1 MQKDSANKA
10 AEQEAI
16 FGIVPMLRSDRTYG
30 FWDFFFVVSG
40 FGIAV
45 WCYSQGVY
53 IASLNHFSGLIC
65 SILGGNMLF
74 MCLICLVMIPIV
86 RYGIDSWVYMRAIFG
101 YTGVKVV
108 CIAVVLVNFPWY
120 AIGADIFA
128 SSVISIFNTF
138 GIDIGGGVWRR
149 VFALVCITLGT
160 IVAIAGPTVI
170 KWANRILVPTLLA
183 VAIAIVFA
191 AFSTLSGA
199 DILNFQPD
207 LSEFESARAAY
218 GLSLEGNIAFSM
230 SWISCIGA
238 MPRLCKRESHAYLG
252 ATLSYGTMVPI
263 MCLIGGIL
271 SIAMF
276 TKFGVLSDDPVV
288 MYANLV
294 SPALAVLGL
303 IFIAFSSIVVQGIGS
318 YSFAIVLKSILPKA
332 GFKPLAGIL
341 YVYVA
346 VLILWGGVAAHL
358 GPFMSIGGIIYAPL
372 CGILIVDFFLVRKQR
387 FSMRSIYQIDGHD
400 AYKYTSGF
408 SIPAFIAFII
418 GVIVMVGIY
427 NPITGTVHTN
437 FFYFI
442 GSSAWA
448 GIAAAVSY
456 YVISRIP
463 QMSKYILNDRTELT
477 K

>member
-1 MQKDSANKA
+1 MKKDSANKA
-10 AEQEAI
+10 AEQEAM

-45 WCYSQGVY
+45 WCYAQGVY
-53 IASLNHFSGLIC
+53 IASLNNFSGLIC

-108 CIAVVLVNFPWY
+108 CVAVVIVNFPWY

-128 SSVISIFNTF
+128 SAVTSILNTF
-138 GIDIGGGVWRR
+138 GINIGGDVWRKIL
-149 VFALVCITLGT
+149 ALVCVTLGT

-191 AFSTLSGA
+191 AFSTLSVT
-199 DILNFQPD
+199 DLLNFKPD
-207 LSEFESARAAY
+207 LSAYESARAAY
-218 GLSLEGNIAFSM
+218 GVSLEGNIAFSM

-238 MPRLCKRESHAYLG
+238 MPRLCKREDQAYLG
-252 ATLSYGTMVPI
+252 AALSYGTMVPI

-288 MYANLV
+288 MYAELV
-294 SPALAVLGL
+294 NPALAVLGL
-303 IFIAFSSIVVQGIGS
+303 VFIAFSSIVVQGIGS

-332 GFKPLAGIL
+332 RFKPLAGIL
-341 YVYVA
+341 FAYVA
-346 VLILWGGVAAHL
+346 GLILWGGVAEHL

-387 FSMRSIYQIDGHD
+387 FSMRSIYQIDGHS
-400 AYKYTSGF
+400 AYKYTRGF
-408 SIPAFIAFII
+408 SVPAFIAFAI
-418 GVIVMVGIY
+418 GMIVMISIY
-427 NPITGTVHTN
+427 NPITGSVGSRV
-437 FFYFI
+437 FYFI

-448 GIAAAVSY
+448 GIVAALAY
-456 YVISRIP
+456 YVISKIP
-463 QMSKYILNDRTELT
+463 QMCKYMLQDRGELT

>member
-1 MQKDSANKA
+1 MAKDSANKA

-16 FGIVPMLRSDRTYG
+16 FGVVPMLSNEKTYG

-53 IASLNHFSGLIC
+53 IASLNSFSGLIC
-65 SILGGNMLF
+65 SILGGNLLF
-74 MCLICLVMIPIV
+74 MGLICLILIPVV

-128 SSVISIFNTF
+128 SSMMSICNTF
-138 GIDIGGGVWRR
+138 GMNLDGDGIRR
-149 VFALVCITLGT
+149 VFAFVCIILGA

-170 KWANRILVPTLLA
+170 KWANRILVPTLLIVA
-183 VAIAIVFA
+183 VVIVFA
-191 AFSTLSGA
+191 AFSSLSSSQ
-199 DILNFQPD
+199 LFNFTPD
-207 LSEFESARAAY
+207 LSAFESARHAY
-218 GLSLEGNIAFSM
+218 AWSIEGNIAFSM
-230 SWISCIGA
+230 SWVSCIGA
-238 MPRLCKRESHAYLG
+238 MPRLCKRESHAWLG

-271 SIAMF
+271 SIAMV
-276 TKFGVLSDDPVV
+276 TKLGIVSDDPVV
-288 MYANLV
+288 MYAALV

-303 IFIAFSSIVVQGIGS
+303 VFIGFSTIIVCGIGF

-332 GFKPLAGIL
+332 GFKPLTGLLFI
-341 YVYVA
+341 YVA
-346 VLILWGGVAAHL
+346 VLVLWGGVASHL

-372 CGILIVDFFLVRKQR
+372 CGVLIVDFFIVRKQK
-387 FSMRSIYQIDGHD
+387 FSMRSIYQLDDHQ
-400 AYKYTSGF
+400 AYKYTGGF
-408 SIPAFIAFII
+408 SIPAFIAFIV
-418 GVIVMVGIY
+418 GMIVMIVIY
-427 NPITGTVHTN
+427 NPVTGVVGSN
-437 FFYFI
+437 IFYFI

-448 GIAAAVSY
+448 AVAAAVVY
-456 YVISRIP
+456 FILAKIP
-463 QMSKYILNDRTELT
+463 AASNYMLQDRNELT

>member
-16 FGIVPMLRSDRTYG
+16 FGIVPMLRNDRTYG
-30 FWDFFFVVSG
+30 FWDFFLVVSG

-45 WCYSQGVY
+45 WCYAQGVY

-108 CIAVVLVNFPWY
+108 CVAVVLVNFPWY

-138 GIDIGGGVWRR
+138 GIDIGGDAWRKI
-149 VFALVCITLGT
+149 FALVCITLGT

-199 DILNFQPD
+199 DILNFEPD
-207 LSEFESARAAY
+207 LAEFESARAAY
-218 GLSLEGNIAFSM
+218 GVSLEGNIAFSM

-238 MPRLCKRESHAYLG
+238 MPRLCKREDQAYLG
-252 ATLSYGTMVPI
+252 STLSYGTMVPI

-276 TKFGVLSDDPVV
+276 TKYGVLSDDPVV
-288 MYANLV
+288 MYAKLV

-341 YVYVA
+341 FIYVA
-346 VLILWGGVAAHL
+346 ILILWGGVASHL

-387 FSMRSIYQIDGHD
+387 FSMRSIYRIDGHD
-400 AYKYTSGF
+400 AYRYTGGF

-418 GVIVMVGIY
+418 GVIVMVSIY
-427 NPITGTVHTN
+427 NPITGAVNTD

-456 YVISRIP
+456 FVISKIP
-463 QMSKYILNDRTELT
+463 QMSKYILQDRNELT